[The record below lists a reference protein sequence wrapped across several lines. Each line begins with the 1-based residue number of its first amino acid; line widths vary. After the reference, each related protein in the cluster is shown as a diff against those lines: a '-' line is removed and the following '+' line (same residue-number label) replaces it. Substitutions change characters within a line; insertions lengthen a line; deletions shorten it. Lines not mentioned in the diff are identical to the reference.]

1 MSEEIKELGL
11 SMELAKKKVE
21 MLEVLERLEENPDY
35 KELISSGF
43 MGEVRLR
50 DLLTKKVSPAF
61 QDANNKL
68 YVDSQLQAIGAFRL
82 FLLYVEQEGKMAKQA
97 LVDAEEEMNRALE
110 EVVI

>member
-21 MLEVLERLEENPDY
+21 MLEVLERLRKNQDF
-35 KELISSGF
+35 IDFIAVGF
-43 MGEVRLR
+43 MGEARLV

-68 YVDSQLQAIGAFRL
+68 YVDSQLQAIGAYRM

>member
-21 MLEVLERLEENPDY
+21 RLEALKRLEENTDY
-35 KELISSGF
+35 KELIASGF
-43 MGEVRLR
+43 IGEARIR
-50 DLLTKKVSPAF
+50 DFLAKKVSPAF

-68 YVDSQLQAIGAFRL
+68 YVESQLQAIGAYRL

>member
-21 MLEVLERLEENPDY
+21 RLEALKRLEENTDY
-35 KELISSGF
+35 KELIASGF
-43 MGEVRLR
+43 MGEARIR
-50 DLLTKKVSPAF
+50 DFLAKKVSPAF

-68 YVDSQLQAIGAFRL
+68 YVESQLQAIGAYQL